1 MVESSLHSGHFQGV
15 GEVQIQVLQQDRLM
29 FGGATDAAF
38 ADRRFGIRLLQAAD
52 NYIERLYVLLL
63 AHEVSM
69 PCSLL

>member
-38 ADRRFGIRLLQAAD
+38 ADRYAASRRQHHVNQGDVRQFLEHLPRFVA
-52 NYIERLYVLLL
+52 
-63 AHEVSM
+63 
-69 PCSLL
+69 